1 LYLILKYLDQKGLN
15 ANREVSSFL
24 KCRYE
29 NFELEKDNIAGGRI
43 KATKLPLTKLWEAEA
58 IGSIPKIS
66 NYQKTIRKVYFRKS
80 AALSFYGTTIF
91 VES

>member
-1 LYLILKYLDQKGLN
+1 MQTGKYLPY
-15 ANREVSSFL
+15 L
-24 KCRYE
+24 KCQYE

>member
-1 LYLILKYLDQKGLN
+1 MD

-24 KCRYE
+24 KCQYE
-29 NFELEKDNIAGGRI
+29 NFELEKDNIAGGGRI

-66 NYQKTIRKVYFRKS
+66 NYQKAIRKVYLRKS
-80 AALSFYGTTIF
+80 AASSFYGTTIV
-91 VES
+91 VESRV

>member
-1 LYLILKYLDQKGLN
+1 MQTGKYLPY
-15 ANREVSSFL
+15 L
-24 KCRYE
+24 KCQYE

-66 NYQKTIRKVYFRKS
+66 NYQKALWKVYLRKS
-80 AALSFYGTTIF
+80 AALSFYGTTIV
-91 VES
+91 VESRV